1 MPAHDVLFG
10 ASLGQWNGADA
21 ADATGRIR
29 LGTQADRDGLD
40 LFTVADHPYF
50 GDKLDAY
57 ALTAFLLGR
66 TERIT
71 GMVTVTNLPS
81 RPAPVLARTLTSLS
95 ALSGGRVIL
104 GIGAGAIW
112 DMITKLGV
120 PRLNGGAAVRAM
132 AEAITLVR
140 ALSGGGEAVTFDG
153 EFYHVDGLDP
163 AAAPAPRV
171 FTGSVG
177 PKSLAVTGQLADGWI
192 PPGGSD
198 WLSQL
203 YASRAPA
210 STPPRSQPD
219 GTRRTSPTC
228 TTSAAASPPTRSPPP
243 GATTAAG
250 SAAPSGSGSTSS
262 PPPSWTT
269 TRSASSTATRTTPPP
284 TRPWPAGPPRSSPP
298 SAPSSPDSPRPV
310 CAQSPLH
317 LLRRNMA
324 AAETRDKAL
333 CVDFGPIL
341 RAFAPVLNLAGLV
354 DEYQLFLVPA
364 VVGGGARALPDQ
376 VRLNLALAEE
386 RTFGRG
392 TVYLCYRPA

>member
-1 MPAHDVLFG
+1 VPAHDVLFG

-21 ADATGRIR
+21 ADAAGRIR

-120 PRLNGGAAVRAM
+120 PRLDGGAAVRAM

-140 ALSGGGEAVTFDG
+140 ALSGGGDPVTFDG

-203 YASRAPA
+203 YRESR
-210 STPPRSQPD
+210 PRVD
-219 GTRRTSPTC
+219 
-228 TTSAAASPPTRSPPP
+228 AAAVAAGRDPADIVSVYNFGGRITAKPLAAARGEDGRWIGGSVQQWIDEL
-243 GATTAAG
+243 TAAVLDYH
-250 SAAPSGSGSTSS
+250 AAGFIYRNTDDTPADEVLAR
-262 PPPSWTT
+262 W
-269 TRSASSTATRTTPPP
+269 AT
-284 TRPWPAGPPRSSPP
+284 
-298 SAPSSPDSPRPV
+298 
-310 CAQSPLH
+310 
-317 LLRRNMA
+317 
-324 AAETRDKAL
+324 E
-333 CVDFGPIL
+333 I
-341 RAFAPVLNLAGLV
+341 
-354 DEYQLFLVPA
+354 VPA
-364 VVGGGARALPDQ
+364 VREAITR
-376 VRLNLALAEE
+376 
-386 RTFGRG
+386 
-392 TVYLCYRPA
+392 